1 MGQTQPGGIY
11 RVGDKLVD
19 ANGQETEDKTDELEE
34 TAGLKVEIKIDEV
47 KLPALKKAVKR
58 LGINVTRADGTPPTE
73 DDYRQVLREYQAAN
87 TTPTPPPVTPVPV
100 TIVPPAK

>member
-1 MGQTQPGGIY
+1 
-11 RVGDKLVD
+11 
-19 ANGQETEDKTDELEE
+19 
-34 TAGLKVEIKIDEV
+34 
-47 KLPALKKAVKR
+47 VKR